1 MRRHMR
7 ILGTLRYLAVFV
19 LVLAFASCGGML
31 QDKGAVSAP
40 DVSAR
45 QQLLLKVLADE
56 LAKQGVDLSRTASSP
71 PTGDCNKPQG
81 LEIAPDGIGGW
92 ELTWPFCN
100 HGDYNQDGK
109 VDVSDITPIAVH
121 FGESNQTIGGDGSAA
136 VGVGD
141 VTPIAQHFGTELA
154 GYLIETAPETT
165 GPYSE
170 LARVPLGELKAEA
183 GTLIAHLPLSLLD
196 DSYYRVTPSDASEAL
211 GIASDPYTRAF
222 GSPVIASVM
231 PISATIDTAVSMQA
245 EVTGEGLRTYAW
257 AFGTGSLPIASSEE
271 SPSVIFS
278 QAGQIQCSLTVT
290 TVFGSDNYDFTVS
303 VTDPGA
309 MPYITNI
316 QPQSSL
322 AGVPITFGA
331 EAGGQDPLTYSWSF
345 TGGEPT
351 VSNLVNPEVTF
362 ASAGQHSV
370 SLTVANAS
378 GSADYNFNMT
388 IIAGLDIELVAIRI
402 NVDGAVNTLETSIYK
417 GRPLFTAPL
426 SGSAQGSALTL
437 ANLHGVLDS
446 INYYYPPGDT
456 PYGFEDPAPEGKD
469 AEYEA
474 TLDYLKT
481 KVEWNISLT
490 GHLESDLFTHDPG
503 ELPGE
508 LFGQLGAI
516 GDTYTLQAVIPAG
529 VLDFTD
535 PVEVVVDL
543 SVVPPV

>member
-1 MRRHMR
+1 MR

-31 QDKGAVSAP
+31 QDKGAGSSP

-45 QQLLLKVLADE
+45 QQILLKVLADE
-56 LAKQGVDLSRTASSP
+56 LAKRGIDLSRTTSLP
-71 PTGDCNKPQG
+71 PTGDCNKPRG
-81 LEIAPDGIGGW
+81 LEIASDGIGGW

-100 HGDYNQDGK
+100 HGDYSQDGK

-121 FGESNQTIGGDGSAA
+121 FGESNQSIGGDGSAA

-170 LARVPLGELKAEA
+170 LARAPVSELSENT
-183 GTLIAHLPLSLLD
+183 GTLTAHLPLASLD
-196 DSYYRVTPSDASEAL
+196 DSYYRVTPFDASEAL

-222 GSPVIASVM
+222 GAPVIASVM
-231 PISATIDTAVSMQA
+231 PISASLDTAVSMQA
-245 EVTGEGLRTYAW
+245 DVTGEGLRTYAW
-257 AFGTGSLPIASSEE
+257 AFGAGSLPIASSEE
-271 SPSVIFS
+271 SPSVIFT
-278 QAGQIQCSLTVT
+278 QAGQIQCSLIVT

-303 VTDPGA
+303 VTDAGA

-331 EAGGQDPLTYSWSF
+331 EVGGQEPLTYSWSF
-345 TGGEPT
+345 TDGEPA
-351 VSNLVNPEVTF
+351 VSNLTNPEVTF
-362 ASAGQHSV
+362 AGAGQHSV
-370 SLTVANAS
+370 SLTVANTC

-388 IIAGLDIELVAIRI
+388 IIAGLEIELVAIRI

-417 GRPLFTAPL
+417 DKPLFTAPL
-426 SGSAQGSALTL
+426 SGTAQGSSLTM
-437 ANLHGVLDS
+437 ANLHGVLDA
-446 INYYYPPGDT
+446 INYYYPPGET
-456 PYGFEDPAPEGKD
+456 PYGFENAPPDGKE
-469 AEYEA
+469 AEFAA

-490 GHLESDLFTHDPG
+490 GYVESDLFTHDPG

-508 LFGQLGAI
+508 MLGQLGALK
-516 GDTYTLQAVIPAG
+516 DTYKLQAVIPAG
-529 VLDFTD
+529 VLGLTD
-535 PVEVVVDL
+535 PAEVVVDL
-543 SVVPPV
+543 SVVLPT

>member
-1 MRRHMR
+1 MR

-19 LVLAFASCGGML
+19 LVLAFASCGGIQ
-31 QDKGAVSAP
+31 QDKGAISAP
-40 DVSAR
+40 DISAC
-45 QQLLLKVLADE
+45 QQILLEVLVDE
-56 LAKQGVDLSRTASSP
+56 LAKQGISLSRTTSSP

-121 FGESNQTIGGDGSAA
+121 FGESNQAIGGDGLAA

-154 GYLIETAPETT
+154 GYLIETAPENT

-170 LARVPLGELKAEA
+170 LARVLLGELRADA
-183 GTLIAHLPLSLLD
+183 GTLTAHLPLALLD
-196 DSYYRVTPSDASEAL
+196 DSYYRVTPYDASEAL

-222 GSPVIASVM
+222 GAPVIASVM
-231 PISATIDTAVSMQA
+231 PSSASIDNAVSMQA
-245 EVTGEGLRTYAW
+245 DVTGEGLRTYAW

-271 SPSVIFS
+271 SPSVVFT

-309 MPYITNI
+309 MPYITNV

-322 AGVPITFGA
+322 VGVPITFGA
-331 EAGGQDPLTYSWSF
+331 DAGGQAPLTYSWSF
-345 TGGEPT
+345 TGGEPAT
-351 VSNLVNPEVTF
+351 SNLTNPEVTF
-362 ASAGQHSV
+362 ADAGQHSV
-370 SLTVANAS
+370 SLTVANTS

-388 IIAGLDIELVAIRI
+388 IIAGLEIDLTKIRI
-402 NVDGAVNTLETSIYK
+402 RVDGAVNTLEGIYK
-417 GRPLFTAPL
+417 DTPWFAAPL
-426 SGSAQGSALTL
+426 SGSAKGRALTR
-437 ANLHGVLDS
+437 ANLHGVLDA

-456 PYGFEDPAPEGKD
+456 PYGFDDGAPEGKD
-469 AEYEA
+469 SEFSA
-474 TLDYLKT
+474 TLAYLKT
-481 KVEWNISLT
+481 KVEWHISLT
-490 GHLESDLFTHDPG
+490 DHLESDLITHDPG

-508 LFGQLGAI
+508 LFGQLGALE
-516 GDTYTLQAVIPAG
+516 DTYTLQAVIPAG
-529 VLDFTD
+529 VLGLPN
-535 PVEVVVDL
+535 PVEVIVDL
-543 SVVPPV
+543 SVVPPA